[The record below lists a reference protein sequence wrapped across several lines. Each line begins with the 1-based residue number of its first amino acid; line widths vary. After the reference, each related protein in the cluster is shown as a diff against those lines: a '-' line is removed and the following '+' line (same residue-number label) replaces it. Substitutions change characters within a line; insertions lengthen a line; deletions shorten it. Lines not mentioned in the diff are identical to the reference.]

1 MHVAEK
7 LLQLD
12 RRTRT
17 IAEKRINDI
26 FFDIEMNGR
35 NSFQSSG
42 PLMHPI
48 SPDTS
53 ESPLIQECY
62 VWPQLIRS
70 KGGLN

>member
-7 LLQLD
+7 LLQFD
-12 RRTRT
+12 RRTRK

-42 PLMHPI
+42 QSMHPI

-53 ESPLIQECY
+53 EFNPTLY
-62 VWPQLIRS
+62 RNAMY
-70 KGGLN
+70 GHN

>member
-17 IAEKRINDI
+17 IAKKRINDI

-42 PLMHPI
+42 PLMHP
-48 SPDTS
+48 PDTS
-53 ESPLIQECY
+53 EFNHPVY
-62 VWPQLIRS
+62 RNAMY
-70 KGGLN
+70 GHY